1 MIRVILLLVLAAA
14 GLVLGPLLADHQG
27 YVLITLGNYTVEMSV
42 VSAVLVAVIFYFALL
57 LLENL
62 LGRLF
67 SLGNRTRG
75 WLSRRRQR
83 KARHQTLD
91 GLVALAEGHYREA
104 ERLMIKGA
112 RNTETPLINY
122 LTAAEAAQAQ
132 GQDEKR
138 DDYLRQAEA
147 EHPKAELA
155 VGLIRAR
162 LQLRQGQAAEAEA
175 ILSQLRESHPQN
187 LMVQSLLKECYVA
200 LGRWSELLDMLPS
213 LHKHKLIGGEELAE
227 LQQRGYAAQFAEQG
241 HQLGSEGLLDLWR
254 ELPRARRQDPQLL
267 AALCQQLLQ
276 LKATE
281 QAESLLQD
289 ALRKQLHPA
298 LLALCGKLGPGEH
311 ASLLALLL
319 RQAKTDP
326 KQAPLLSAIG
336 HLYLQRRQFNEAQSY
351 LEQALALQP
360 NASDYLAMA
369 QVLEQQRLFEK
380 AGHFYRLGLQAPA

>member
-1 MIRVILLLVLAAA
+1 MRLEFVSPSGRVDVKKRLHLEQGEILDSMFMSCKALRAFLEESMEDALNTGVMWSMHI
-14 GLVLGPLLADHQG
+14 V
-27 YVLITLGNYTVEMSV
+27 ITSYSIHYTK
-42 VSAVLVAVIFYFALL
+42 LYDFALL

-75 WLSRRRQR
+75 WLSRRRLR

-175 ILSQLRESHPQN
+175 ILSQLREAHPQN
-187 LMVQSLLKECYVA
+187 LMVQSLLIV
-200 LGRWSELLDMLPS
+200 
-213 LHKHKLIGGEELAE
+213 
-227 LQQRGYAAQFAEQG
+227 
-241 HQLGSEGLLDLWR
+241 
-254 ELPRARRQDPQLL
+254 
-267 AALCQQLLQ
+267 
-276 LKATE
+276 
-281 QAESLLQD
+281 
-289 ALRKQLHPA
+289 
-298 LLALCGKLGPGEH
+298 
-311 ASLLALLL
+311 
-319 RQAKTDP
+319 
-326 KQAPLLSAIG
+326 
-336 HLYLQRRQFNEAQSY
+336 
-351 LEQALALQP
+351 
-360 NASDYLAMA
+360 
-369 QVLEQQRLFEK
+369 
-380 AGHFYRLGLQAPA
+380 